1 MITLERT
8 YKATAA
14 EIWAAWTTKSGI
26 ESWWAPDGFAVE
38 VQKLEV
44 EPGGELLYTM
54 TAVGPAQVEF
64 MESAGMP
71 LTTPARKR
79 FTEVMEPTRLA
90 YVSIVDYAPGIEPY
104 DQLTIVDIAD
114 GAVVMQMEPLHDDVW
129 TQRLV
134 AGRENELANLAG
146 LFA

>member
-1 MITLERT
+1 MLTLERT
-8 YKATAA
+8 YPASAA

-26 ESWWAPDGFAVE
+26 ESWWAPEGFAVE
-38 VQKLEV
+38 VQKIEV

-64 MESAGMP
+64 MQNAGMP

-79 FTEVMEPTRLA
+79 FTELIEPTRLA
-90 YVSIVDYAPGIEPY
+90 YASIVDYIPGMEPY
-104 DQLTIVDIAD
+104 EHSTVVDITD
-114 GAVVMQMEPLHDDVW
+114 GRVVMTMEPMHDEEW

-146 LFA
+146 LFG